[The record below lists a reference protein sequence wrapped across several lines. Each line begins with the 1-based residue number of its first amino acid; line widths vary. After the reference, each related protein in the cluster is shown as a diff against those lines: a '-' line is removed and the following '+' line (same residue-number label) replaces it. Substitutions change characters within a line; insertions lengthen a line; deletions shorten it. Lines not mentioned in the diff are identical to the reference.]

1 MTVREPVREMPPINY
16 VDTLAGGGGA
26 SPVPLDENNVTAQ
39 LDRMVKLE
47 EEARKKG
54 TMTLEDFEQ
63 VMKVACIW
71 HGAQQDVH

>member
-26 SPVPLDENNVTAQ
+26 IPVPLDENNVTAQ

-63 VMKVACIW
+63 VTKAAFICHITCYY
-71 HGAQQDVH
+71 VH